1 MEKSSLRDTVRK
13 FNAMHYPAMGLDEVT
28 KRLKAI
34 GNISKDP
41 VLWDHFAATKKR

>member
-1 MEKSSLRDTVRK
+1 MENIKDTVKR
-13 FNAMHYPAMGLDEVT
+13 FNSLHYPTMSLDEVV

-41 VLWDHFAATKKR
+41 ILWDNFVAMQKNAR